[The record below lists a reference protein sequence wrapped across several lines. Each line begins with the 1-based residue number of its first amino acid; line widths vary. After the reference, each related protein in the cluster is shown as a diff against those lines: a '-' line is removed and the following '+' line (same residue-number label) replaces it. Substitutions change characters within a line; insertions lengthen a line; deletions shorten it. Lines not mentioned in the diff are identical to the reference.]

1 MQKQLCDSDLFNK
14 IDAIAH
20 SLNYEMLAQG
30 QEDVTG
36 LVLCQL
42 QSSSS
47 VSSIKPY
54 WPNKTGRN
62 ESTYYSK
69 VWPALDDDFAS
80 FRFCILS
87 LLILFGCVLVLL
99 GELAC

>member
-20 SLNYEMLAQG
+20 SLNYAMLAQG

-36 LVLCQL
+36 LVLCP
-42 QSSSS
+42 

-54 WPNKTGRN
+54 WPNKAGRN

-69 VWPALDDDFAS
+69 AWPALMMTLLS
-80 FRFCILS
+80 FRFCILA
-87 LLILFGCVLVLL
+87 LLILFGCVLFLL